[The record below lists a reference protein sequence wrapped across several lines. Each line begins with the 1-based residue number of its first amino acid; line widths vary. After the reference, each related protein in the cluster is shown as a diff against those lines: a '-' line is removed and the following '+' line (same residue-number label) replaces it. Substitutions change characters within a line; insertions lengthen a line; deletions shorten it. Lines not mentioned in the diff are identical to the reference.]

1 LQVEAGAQ
9 LKFRESGTLPCQG
22 VVPQL
27 GLGPSVLAKWR
38 CMTLSEIRAQREV
51 LLGIASRHGAR
62 NLRLFGSAVRGIAG
76 RDSDIDLLVDLEP
89 GRTLLDLGG
98 LLMEIQGVV
107 GARVDVALER
117 MLRPELR
124 VQVLRETVPL

>member
-1 LQVEAGAQ
+1 
-9 LKFRESGTLPCQG
+9 
-22 VVPQL
+22 
-27 GLGPSVLAKWR
+27 
-38 CMTLSEIRAQREV
+38 MTLSEIRAQTEV
-51 LLGIASRHGAR
+51 LLCIASLHGAR
-62 NLRLFGSAVRGIAG
+62 NLRLFGSTARGTAG

>member
-1 LQVEAGAQ
+1 
-9 LKFRESGTLPCQG
+9 
-22 VVPQL
+22 
-27 GLGPSVLAKWR
+27 
-38 CMTLSEIRAQREV
+38 MTLSEIHAQREV

-76 RDSDIDLLVDLEP
+76 RDSDIDLLVDLEF

-107 GARVDVALER
+107 GARVDVAPER
-117 MLRPELR
+117 MLVRNFEFR
-124 VQVLRETVPL
+124 S

>member
-1 LQVEAGAQ
+1 
-9 LKFRESGTLPCQG
+9 
-22 VVPQL
+22 
-27 GLGPSVLAKWR
+27 
-38 CMTLSEIRAQREV
+38 MTLSEIRAQREV

-62 NLRLFGSAVRGIAG
+62 NVRLFGSAARGTAG

-117 MLRPELR
+117 MLRPNFEFR
-124 VQVLRETVPL
+124 S

>member
-1 LQVEAGAQ
+1 
-9 LKFRESGTLPCQG
+9 
-22 VVPQL
+22 
-27 GLGPSVLAKWR
+27 
-38 CMTLSEIRAQREV
+38 MTLSEIRAQREV

-62 NLRLFGSAVRGIAG
+62 NVRLFGSAARGTAG